1 MIPIAKPA
9 FAPLDIPPP
18 LDEDSDPAV
27 AAGVAELEVALMKED
42 VDEGGV
48 DEVDIEEDTEDV
60 VDWEAA

>member
-27 AAGVAELEVALMKED
+27 AAGVAELEVASMKED
-42 VDEGGV
+42 VDEVGV
-48 DEVDIEEDTEDV
+48 DEVDIEDDTEDV
-60 VDWEAA
+60 VDWESA